1 MHSELLDEDYQ
12 RPLPVSTAFLASR
25 FNQNEP
31 APAYHVEEDLVLPED
46 EDVADNGGTTESEI
60 PLSDRLWTTKLA
72 AWPGRE
78 EEERIDEDDESSER
92 AALVY
97 STDQLRQGDGS
108 KLVSRFWFTCR
119 QSWN

>member
-1 MHSELLDEDYQ
+1 MHSESLEEDYQ
-12 RPLPVSTAFLASR
+12 RPLPISTAFLASR

-31 APAYHVEEDLVLPED
+31 APAYHAEEDLVLPED
-46 EDVADNGGTTESEI
+46 EDVADNGGPTEPEI

-78 EEERIDEDDESSER
+78 EEERIDENDESTER

-108 KLVSRFWFTCR
+108 KLVSPVDFPCR
-119 QSWN
+119 QIRN